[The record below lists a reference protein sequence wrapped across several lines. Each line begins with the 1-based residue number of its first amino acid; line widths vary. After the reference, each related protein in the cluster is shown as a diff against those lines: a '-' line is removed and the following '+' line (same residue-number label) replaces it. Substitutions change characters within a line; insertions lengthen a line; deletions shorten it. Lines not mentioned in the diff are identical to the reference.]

1 MDSWK
6 REQLFAAVCVVSL
19 PARLGLLQ
27 GLHWT
32 AEDVQEHQFPKLRL
46 KVRENLVQLAGGTQQ
61 LPICVPEVSLRL
73 FWQYLAASFP
83 YLGKAAA
90 NQASQ

>member
-1 MDSWK
+1 M
-6 REQLFAAVCVVSL
+6 QGF
-19 PARLGLLQ
+19 GLLQ

-61 LPICVPEVSLRL
+61 LPICVPEVYMHLFLQHLPACFLGMGHKPCDLIKSRTHSLTET
-73 FWQYLAASFP
+73 
-83 YLGKAAA
+83 
-90 NQASQ
+90 